1 MDVAQHIAKRLI
13 IALFVLLSWGVRAQ
27 LKISGKVVNQ
37 HGVALPFISVKLSAD
52 QKPGKITQT
61 DSLGNYA
68 ISGLAAG
75 AFELV
80 FSSLNY
86 KETKFVLNLK
96 TDTIIHIQLADL
108 ANTLNDVEVNAKR
121 NFIDRKIDRTVF
133 NVDNSVI
140 AIGTDALEILSKI
153 PGVRVMNDKIS
164 LVGKG
169 SVNVM
174 INDKLVQLSADEL
187 SVYLSSIQSGNIDKI
202 EVITNPPA
210 RYDAQGNS
218 GLINIVLKKVAGD
231 GFKGSVNAG
240 FNQATFGTFYSG
252 GNFSFRKNKLTLF
265 SNLNIRKGSLV
276 PLEQS
281 NIYYPDQTWNIVNRD
296 RNFRTIPGGQIG
308 ADYQISKKTVAGL
321 SYNGGLTNFHSEEN
335 IKTHIY
341 NTSASRLDSILNSD
355 ANAKIRSDYHSS
367 NIYFRQNLDSL
378 GKQITFNADWF
389 RYRDEKSRNFDNI
402 TYLENGNVNPS
413 SLAQYLSTSK
423 QNVDLY
429 TLKIDVDLPNRFFNF
444 SLGSKITF
452 INNQSDVSFYQ
463 SINNTFL
470 LDAGQSNLFNYTENT
485 QALYLN
491 WSRSVK
497 KWDFQ
502 LGLRGEYTQIDG
514 ISLLER
520 NKTEYFKLFPTAF
533 VVYKPNDKSVISL
546 TYGRRIN
553 RPPYKKLNPFRWY
566 SNQYA
571 YAEGNPDLQPSYNN
585 VVALSHQYRSFLTTT
600 FSFEN
605 TSNGYNDVNFT
616 EAISNIQVLKPVN
629 FISAYH
635 YQLSNAIIFNQL
647 KWLESINEVDVF
659 YMVSN
664 SKIPQTLKRLGGYG
678 AYLSTV
684 NQFTLNKPKTWFAD
698 VSFWY
703 QFPAVDGLNKNES
716 QYNLDLGFKAMLLD
730 KKMQLALN
738 LTDILKSNGYRYSTI
753 INQVGQDYNNYYDNR
768 QLRITARYSFGN
780 EKVKTSN
787 RKNGIEE
794 ERKRNN

>member
-1 MDVAQHIAKRLI
+1 MVGISYIAKRLV
-13 IALFVLLSWGVRAQ
+13 IALLMLLSLRAHAQ
-27 LKISGKVVNQ
+27 LKISGNAVNQ

-61 DSLGNYA
+61 DSSGNYA

-75 AFELV
+75 ACELV
-80 FSSLNY
+80 FSSLNHQ
-86 KETKFVLNLK
+86 ETKLILNLK
-96 TDTIIHIQLADL
+96 TDTIIHVRLADL
-108 ANTLNDVEVNAKR
+108 ANTLNDVEVNAKQ
-121 NFIDRKIDRTVF
+121 NFIERKIDRTVF
-133 NVDNSVI
+133 NVNNSVI
-140 AIGTDALEILSKI
+140 AIGTDALELLSKI
-153 PGVRVMNDKIS
+153 PGVRVMSDKIS

-187 SVYLSSIQSGNIDKI
+187 SVYLSSIQSGNIAKI

-218 GLINIVLKKVAGD
+218 GLINIVMKKVAGN

-240 FNQATFGTFYSG
+240 FNQATYGTFYSG
-252 GNFSFRKNKLTLF
+252 GNFSFRKNKLTLY

-276 PLEQS
+276 PFEQS
-281 NIYYPDQTWNIVNRD
+281 NIYYRDQTWNVVNRD
-296 RNFRTIPGGQIG
+296 RNFRTVPSGQFG
-308 ADYQISKKTVAGL
+308 ADYQISKKAVAGI

-341 NTSASRLDSILNSD
+341 NTAASRLDSMLNSD
-355 ANAKIRSDYHSS
+355 ANAKFKSDYHSS
-367 NIYFRQNLDSL
+367 SIYFRQNLDSL
-378 GKQITFNADWF
+378 GRQITFNADWF
-389 RYRDEKSRNFDNI
+389 RYCDDKSRNFNNT
-402 TYLENGNVNPS
+402 TYLENGSVVPN
-413 SLAQYLSTSK
+413 SLAEYLATNK

-444 SLGSKITF
+444 ALGSKISF
-452 INNQSDVSFYQ
+452 INNQSDVAFYR
-463 SINNTFL
+463 SINNTLL

-485 QALYLN
+485 RALYFNL
-491 WSRSVK
+491 SKSVK
-497 KWDFQ
+497 MWDFQ
-502 LGLRGEYTQIDG
+502 FGLRGEYTQIDG

-533 VVYKPNDKSVISL
+533 LVYKPNDKSVLSFN
-546 TYGRRIN
+546 YGRRIN

-571 YAEGNPDLQPSYNN
+571 YAEGNPGLQPSYKH
-585 VVALSHQYRSFLTTT
+585 VVAFSHQYKSFLTTT

-605 TSNGYNDVNFT
+605 TSNGYNDVNFAD
-616 EAISNIQVLKPVN
+616 AISNIQVLKPVN
-629 FISAYH
+629 FIGACH
-635 YQLSNAIIFNQL
+635 YQLSNAVTFNQL

-659 YMVSN
+659 YLVSN
-664 SKIPQTLKRLGGYG
+664 SKIPQTLKRLAGYG

-684 NQFTLNKPKTWFAD
+684 NQLTLNKLKTWFAD
-698 VSFWY
+698 VSLWY

-716 QYNLDLGFKAMLLD
+716 QYNMDLGFKATVLD
-730 KKMQLALN
+730 KKLQLALN
-738 LTDILKSNGYRYSTI
+738 LTDVLKSSKYRYTTI
-753 INQVGQDYNNYYDNR
+753 INQLEQDYNNYYDNR
-768 QLRITARYSFGN
+768 QLRITVRYSFGN
-780 EKVKTSN
+780 DKVKTPN
-787 RKNGIEE
+787 RRNGNEE